1 MAKQYIKIRGANEH
15 NLKNI
20 SLDIPRNEL
29 VVLTGLSGSGKSSLA
44 FDTIYA
50 EGQRRYMESLSSY
63 ARQFLGQM
71 EKPDVESI
79 EGYPRHFHRS
89 EVHEP
94 EPPFYRGNGDGD
106 L

>member
-1 MAKQYIKIRGANEH
+1 MAKKMDARQYIRIRGANEH

-20 SLDIPRNEL
+20 DVDIPRNEL

-71 EKPDVESI
+71 EKPDVEKHRGSFT
-79 EGYPRHFHRS
+79 GNFH
-89 EVHEP
+89 
-94 EPPFYRGNGDGD
+94 
-106 L
+106 